1 VVCGTLSI
9 SHFGERRYH
18 EVCVMDWIW
27 LSKDSAGTSKKN
39 NDRKNVCVP
48 GEGSKTNIGAA
59 ASA

>member
-1 VVCGTLSI
+1 LI